1 MKVRIE
7 IPKDFYEN
15 KHSVAI
21 GEFAEMF
28 STIAKQ
34 VEELEEDSIANFEW
48 SIKQMEENRELKENN
63 KLLRDALLKKDIEI
77 MRLKEQLGK
86 ELGA

>member
-34 VEELEEDSIANFEW
+34 VEELEEDSIANF
-48 SIKQMEENRELKENN
+48 
-63 KLLRDALLKKDIEI
+63 DV
-77 MRLKEQLGK
+77 
-86 ELGA
+86 